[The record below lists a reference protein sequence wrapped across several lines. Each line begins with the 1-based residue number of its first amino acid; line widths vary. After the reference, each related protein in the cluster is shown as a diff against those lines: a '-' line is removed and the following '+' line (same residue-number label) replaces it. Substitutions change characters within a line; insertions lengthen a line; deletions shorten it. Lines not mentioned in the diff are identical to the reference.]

1 LRANAG
7 ALSAYLTGEG
17 AGLDPAA
24 VAASLQD
31 GREAHAHRLAVTAEG
46 LAEAGAA
53 LAAFAR
59 REISSPQV
67 IQGESGSD
75 TLDELVGGEA
85 GAAFVSTLMAERDL
99 ARLARLWCRGV
110 GIDWSLV
117 RDDLRPAPV
126 WLPPHRFD
134 PMRCWLTEE
143 TAGLHAPEAIAPSSR
158 PALLL
163 PEWVPSSPPEGPAST
178 GRIVLIGGD
187 AWPGLGEALGA
198 ESVSS
203 SKASSL
209 LSRLD
214 GVSAI
219 VDAGLGEALEARSTL
234 WRGLAGLRDGPRLL
248 VLRQAGSSAGSLA
261 GGYGT
266 ALSGEY
272 GGLLSREVQLAE
284 ADSAAAG
291 AAVRTELG
299 IAEGPTRSLWRDG
312 KRFVPGFAEAVA
324 SEGGGIDLSALGDGP
339 VLITGGLGGLG
350 LALARHLAASGVTRI
365 ALAGLR
371 PLTDGDGRS
380 AAVAALRQSG
390 ADVAVYT
397 GSLEDPAFEAF
408 VSDLRGR
415 WGPVR
420 LVVHAAGRVGDGP
433 RAFVSRDAEA
443 MRTVATPKVAG
454 LAALEKALAGD
465 PLLALV
471 LYSSISASVPS
482 LAGGLVDYAAANA
495 ALEAHAV
502 EAWSRGER
510 HIRAIAW
517 GSWTESGLGAA
528 DADRLAA
535 LGLAGLSDVEGVAL
549 FERALRI
556 EAPVVVATG
565 LLENA
570 PLEAWPLARPAS
582 AGVAAPSATVPSAA
596 RAPGSSPTTVP
607 SAGMLSWL
615 SDVFARELRLPA
627 DELDPDR
634 RFEDYGVDSILL
646 ADLVVA
652 LEGGLGT
659 KLEPGLL
666 LEHRTLAT
674 LAAHLEP
681 EHGAPGGVPTP
692 SMPHATPIHAAPRPS
707 PASPTVQPAASP
719 DRRIAVIGLAC
730 DLPGAADAEAFWAN
744 LAGGVDSIRE
754 VPEDRW
760 PVDRLYDPEGGPG
773 RSVSKW
779 GGFIEDV
786 ALFDAGYFGIPEEDA
801 ASLDPLV
808 RKALEVSVQCLRHG
822 GYRDEDL
829 KGSRTGVFLGAR
841 MGDYGRRAATRRKRA
856 LTGSAQNFIAAQVAH
871 CLDLHGA
878 NLVVDTA
885 CSSSLTAVHLACR
898 SLLDGESD
906 YALAGGVD
914 LLLDETPYLGL
925 SAGQALSPRGR
936 CRTFDAGADGFVPGE
951 GAGVVLLRRLD
962 AAIAAGDRILAVIE
976 GGAVNN
982 DGRTMGLTTPN
993 PEAQEAVIRAAL
1005 VRAEA
1010 APESVSYVEAHGTG
1024 TLIGDPIELK
1034 ALGRALGDT
1043 GQATAETGRCGVGSV
1058 KTNIGH
1064 LLSAAGIASL
1074 IKVVLMVERGT
1085 LVPTL
1090 HCATPNPRFAFGRS
1104 ALRPVTAAE
1113 PWAPK
1118 DGVRRAGVS
1127 SFGFGGTN
1135 VHLVVSDAGI
1145 DPKAAARQAFPPQHF
1160 DRKSYWIDRGD
1171 FGPPTLWGDEAVA
1184 AARRPVLALEEIPA
1198 EAAE

>member
-1 LRANAG
+1 
-7 ALSAYLTGEG
+7 
-17 AGLDPAA
+17 
-24 VAASLQD
+24 
-31 GREAHAHRLAVTAEG
+31 
-46 LAEAGAA
+46 
-53 LAAFAR
+53 
-59 REISSPQV
+59 
-67 IQGESGSD
+67 
-75 TLDELVGGEA
+75 
-85 GAAFVSTLMAERDL
+85 M
-99 ARLARLWCRGV
+99 
-110 GIDWSLV
+110 
-117 RDDLRPAPV
+117 
-126 WLPPHRFD
+126 
-134 PMRCWLTEE
+134 
-143 TAGLHAPEAIAPSSR
+143 
-158 PALLL
+158 
-163 PEWVPSSPPEGPAST
+163 
-178 GRIVLIGGD
+178 
-187 AWPGLGEALGA
+187 
-198 ESVSS
+198 
-203 SKASSL
+203 
-209 LSRLD
+209 LSRLED
-214 GVSAI
+214 VSTI
-219 VDAGLGEALEARSTL
+219 VDAGLDEALEARSSL
-234 WRGLAGLRDGPRLL
+234 WRGLASLRDGRRLL
-248 VLRQAGSSAGSLA
+248 VLRPAGSSAGALA
-261 GGYGT
+261 GGYG
-266 ALSGEY
+266 AVLSGEY
-272 GGLLSREVQLAE
+272 GGLLSREVQLE
-284 ADSAAAG
+284 AMDGAAAA
-291 AAVRTELG
+291 AAVRSELG
-299 IAEGPTRSLWRDG
+299 IEAGPTRSLWRDG
-312 KRFVPGFAEAVA
+312 ARYVPGFAEAVA
-324 SEGGGIDLSALGDGP
+324 SEGGGIDLSTLGDGP

-350 LALARHLAASGVTRI
+350 LALARHLASRGVTKI

-371 PLTDGDGRS
+371 PLTEGDGRA

-390 ADVAVYT
+390 AEVAVHT
-397 GSLEDPAFEAF
+397 GSLEDPAFSAF
-408 VSDLRGR
+408 VADLRSR
-415 WGPVR
+415 WGPMR
-420 LVVHAAGRVGDGP
+420 LAVHAAGRVGDGP
-433 RAFVSRDAEA
+433 RAFVSRDAEG
-443 MRTVATPKVAG
+443 MRAVAGPKVEG
-454 LAALEKALAGD
+454 LAALEKALGED
-465 PLLALV
+465 PVAALV

-495 ALEAHAV
+495 ALEARAV
-502 EAWSRGER
+502 EAWSRGDR
-510 HIRAIAW
+510 HVRAIAW

-528 DADRLAA
+528 DGERLAT
-535 LGLAGLSDVEGVAL
+535 LGLAGLSDAEGVAL
-549 FERALRI
+549 FERAL
-556 EAPVVVATG
+556 EVDAPVVIATG

-570 PLEAWPLARPAS
+570 PLESWPLARM
-582 AGVAAPSATVPSAA
+582 AAPSLAAPTAVPPPAVPPAA
-596 RAPGSSPTTVP
+596 GL
-607 SAGMLSWL
+607 LSWL

-627 DELDPDR
+627 EELDPDR

-674 LAAHLEP
+674 LAAHLDA
-681 EHGAPGGVPTP
+681 EHGPAEHGPAGGGPAPF
-692 SMPHATPIHAAPRPS
+692 MPPATPIQAAPVPLQE
-707 PASPTVQPAASP
+707 PAARQPAAGQ

-730 DLPGAADAEAFWAN
+730 DVPGAGDAEAFWSN

-754 VPEDRW
+754 VPAERW

-779 GGFIEDV
+779 GGFIEGV
-786 ALFDAGYFGIPEEDA
+786 ALFDPGYFGIPEEDA

-829 KGSRTGVFLGAR
+829 KGTRTGVFLGAR

-962 AAIAAGDRILAVIE
+962 EALASGDRVLAVIE

-1005 VRAEA
+1005 ARADAE
-1010 APESVSYVEAHGTG
+1010 PESVTYVEAHGTG

-1043 GQATAETGRCGVGSV
+1043 GGDTAKDTGEIGRCGVGSV

-1074 IKVVLMVERGT
+1074 IKVVLMVERGI
-1085 LVPTL
+1085 LAPTL

-1104 ALRPVTAAE
+1104 ALRPVTEAE
-1113 PWAPK
+1113 PWMPRG
-1118 DGVRRAGVS
+1118 GVRRAGVS

-1145 DPKAAARQAFPPQHF
+1145 DRAAAARQALQPQVF
-1160 DRKSYWIDRGD
+1160 DRKPYWI
-1171 FGPPTLWGDEAVA
+1171 
-1184 AARRPVLALEEIPA
+1184 
-1198 EAAE
+1198 